1 MQSMDSELMR
11 LYRDGKIA
19 AEEAYLR
26 AADKKSFEVAFGWST
41 EAAGRGG
48 QGRAAQ
54 PEAAGA

>member
-26 AADKKSFEVAFGWST
+26 AADKKAFEVAFGWST
-41 EAAGRGG
+41 EGAGRGA
-48 QGRAAQ
+48 QGRASAQ
-54 PEAAGA
+54 EVAGA